1 MFEWLAN
8 LFSRVEPELLF
19 VKNLCDQST
28 PRINSRWS
36 LGYLY
41 EFELQFNDGI
51 RIELEY
57 NIVRNEWDSEIWSAS
72 TSSFLFYH
80 DCLDPTPIQTINY
93 LIDRYNLLPILDKAI
108 EVRGQSKAV
117 KKKRE
122 EEIIK
127 KYTGI

>member
-1 MFEWLAN
+1 MFKWLEN
-8 LFSRVEPELLF
+8 LFAPRVEPEFEF
-19 VKNLCDQST
+19 VKNLCDQNT
-28 PRINSRWS
+28 PRINSSWS

-57 NIVRNEWDSEIWSAS
+57 NIVRNEWDSEIWSS
-72 TSSFLFYH
+72 KTSSFLFYH

-93 LIDRYNLLPILDKAI
+93 LIDRYNLLPILDKAM
-108 EVRGQSKAV
+108 EVKRQNKAAN
-117 KKKRE
+117 KKRE

-127 KYTGI
+127 KYTS